1 MHPIPSLD
9 APKPKIS
16 GVPGFSSIP
25 GHSASSKIISKSTR
39 ALGVT
44 HLAQAQPHTPP
55 RHQAYGACSMAGI
68 VSNQSSIHRTQP
80 VDQKTTRLLKS
91 DNPADYTCSAF

>member
-25 GHSASSKIISKSTR
+25 GHSASSKINSKSTR

-44 HLAQAQPHTPP
+44 HLAHTN
-55 RHQAYGACSMAGI
+55 HAYCSSAY
-68 VSNQSSIHRTQP
+68 RTP
-80 VDQKTTRLLKS
+80 
-91 DNPADYTCSAF
+91 Y